1 MLTLMF
7 PGQGSQKKGM
17 ARELFLQFPDQLAKA
32 NAILGYS
39 LETLCLE
46 DPSEELDRTLY
57 TQPAL
62 YVVGALHWLHY
73 LQKGGAIPQ
82 FVIGHSL
89 GEYPALFAAGIITF
103 EQGLR
108 IVMER
113 ARLMDS
119 IQDGGMLACL
129 GIPMERLQACLAR
142 HRFESIVIANHNSP
156 EQIILAGQRSELE
169 ALQALITEEKQGR
182 AILLP
187 VSGAFHSPLMEAA
200 RHHFLKFLETQTF
213 QEPRITFIAQE
224 THAPVEVSALP
235 ELLSLQLVHPLRWK
249 ECVETLMDRGVTQFL
264 EMSEGRT
271 LMRMLRQI
279 RKGRAPEPASFKPAL
294 SLMECLEQKVAED
307 PSRVLFTF
315 LQYEARERL
324 AESLTA
330 QELLQAAKSIAA
342 VLQRKGLKKGDRV
355 MIFGT
360 NAKDNILSI
369 YASIF
374 AGAVFTLVPPPID
387 DAKQKFFRT
396 VLDATQARF
405 ILSNTMIAE
414 RLDQKMT
421 SGRLPRWMMRKLI
434 KLVKGLEIINI
445 DQCRDNERY
454 WQRPDLSRDD
464 LLYLQYSS
472 GSTSAPKG
480 VMVSHGQLMINAQS
494 TAEANDQKLA
504 GLKDYNY
511 LFWAPI
517 FHNTGL
523 LGTFQVLFHPAR
535 VHLMSPL
542 AFIEKPLRWFQ
553 AISDFEIHV
562 TNAPN
567 AVYDTCSLLI
577 REKDMEGLRL
587 DHWRIAGNGAEP
599 AHLESMQRFAR
610 KFAPYGFQF
619 SAFTV
624 AYGLAEST
632 CVVSVMADL
641 DDEVYVDAQALQAGH
656 FKKVTR
662 QSPAAKNVVPVGK
675 PLRGNRI
682 AIIDP
687 ETKKLCAPGMVG
699 EICVQGPSVA
709 QGYWKDSVQTRESF
723 GLSLEGLP
731 GPFLRTG
738 DLGVYED
745 GYLYVTGRQKEL
757 MIING
762 HNVYPVDIEQSI
774 RKSVPYLD
782 ILRIISFAIPVDGQE
797 KVIVCLE
804 IPKGLIMDFQR
815 EVEAMRQA
823 LLKEFGF
830 TAHDFVIIEDGGL
843 PRTNTGKVQVLQSKK
858 LYLSHEIKALFRALG
873 QAVPQASATPPSL
886 TPPTDDALMGQD
898 IAEFLLKELSRVSQG
913 QAFQLGTSLSDL
925 ALDSMTLNYLSA
937 QISEQFS
944 IENDPTVF
952 FESRTLEDLVFNLAR
967 RRHPTQVPLAP
978 SPMKP
983 SEAPLAPD
991 EAIAIIGM
999 AGRFPGADSMED
1011 FWKALVAGQDLI
1023 AEVPKE
1029 RWDWQSLN
1037 AGEALRWGG
1046 FMRDVR
1052 AFDAAFFGI
1061 TPGEARLMDPQQRMV
1076 LEAAWLALEHSG
1088 YRPSDLKSSPTAVFI
1103 GASTHDY
1110 AQLLQEQPER
1120 PHPLATTGNA
1130 RAMLAN
1136 RLSFVL
1142 NLHGPS
1148 ETVDTACS
1156 SALVAVHRA
1165 VEALRRGE
1173 CHLAI
1178 AGGVNVILAPDIS
1191 LALNEA
1197 GMLSPE
1203 GRCKTFDQ
1211 SASGYVR
1218 SEGIGLFILK
1228 PLKKAEADRDYIHA
1242 VIRSSAVNHGG
1253 RATSLTA
1260 PHTTAQSMLLVDA
1273 WRKAGIDTRSLHY
1286 LETHGTGTSLG
1297 DPIEVNAIKQA
1308 FRVTGEP
1315 AHCYLGAVKTQ
1326 IGHLESAAGAAGL
1339 AKAVMALQHKLLP
1352 GNLHLKNA
1360 NSYLGLAG
1368 GFLQLPNRTAPWES
1382 SGRRLA
1388 GVSSFG
1394 FGGSN
1399 AHIVLEEFATP
1410 QLQTVHHD
1418 RRWLFPFSGRSP
1430 EALTRRI
1437 QDFVAMLEDPRTRS
1451 WPLADLSANL
1461 IHGREEFEHRSSFS
1475 AQSHDELLSKLK
1487 AWNGQ
1492 PTQETGEPGPS
1503 LYQKLPLPGYAFA
1516 RNRYWFTDDIETKAS
1531 STSPQT
1537 VGRGDE
1543 FQSLLMALLEK
1554 RLGISAAHLH
1564 ENTDFASLGLD
1575 SISGL
1580 QLLGDLNRQAGF
1592 NLKPKALM
1600 DHPNIK
1606 SLAEFLKQERKG
1618 STAAASTSGTH
1629 ASLEVLD
1636 IRLPS
1641 DPASLKSL
1649 FQLKTWEDIDRLLRI
1664 KPELQIHI
1672 LIRIASGKRLELMVS
1687 GRGAPLFLLPALGLG
1702 HGQWAS
1708 QVDTLAP
1715 NFRVIAVTLPGH
1727 GRSETLNDHS
1737 LSGMAR
1743 ALHELLDG
1751 MQIKERVHIVGSS
1764 FGGWVGR
1771 MFAQHYPERMANLVL
1786 VCSPVLTTLPSLL
1799 DFQAHV
1805 LAEREDMSPAL
1816 QEQYENA
1823 LVGLDLEAFAEFFAK
1838 DAEDAARPHGPVLLI
1853 AGRKDR
1859 IANWAEIVEW
1869 GRDLADAEVALLDDG
1884 GHFPNLSQSAKFHER
1899 LVRFLD
1905 RNKN

>member
-1 MLTLMF
+1 MLTVMF

-17 ARELFLQFPDQLAKA
+17 ARELFLQFPDHLAQA
-32 NAILGYS
+32 NRILGYS
-39 LETLCLE
+39 LETLCLK
-46 DPSEELDRTLY
+46 DPSDQLDRTLY

-119 IQDGGMLACL
+119 VQDGGMLACL
-129 GIPMERLQACLAR
+129 GIGMDSLKSFLAS
-142 HRFESIVIANHNSP
+142 HRFESIVVANHNSP
-156 EQIILAGQRSELE
+156 EQIILAGHRSELE
-169 ALQALITEEKQGR
+169 ALQALISEQKLGR
-182 AILLP
+182 AMLLP
-187 VSGAFHSPLMEAA
+187 VSGAFHSPLMEPT
-200 RHHFLKFLETQTF
+200 RQEFLNFLEGQTF
-213 QEPRITFIAQE
+213 QQPRITFISQE
-224 THAPVEVSALP
+224 THAPVDVSALP

-249 ECVETLMDRGVTQFL
+249 DCLETLMDRGVTQFL

-271 LMRMLRQI
+271 LMRMLRHI
-279 RKGRAPEPASFKPAL
+279 RKGMAPEHQTLKPAL
-294 SLMECLEQKVAED
+294 TLMECLERKVAED
-307 PSRVLFTF
+307 PSRILFTF
-315 LQYEARERL
+315 LQYEGQERL
-324 AESLTA
+324 AESLKA
-330 QELLQAAKSIAA
+330 EDLLQSAKSIAA

-355 MIFGT
+355 LIFGT

-396 VLDATQARF
+396 VLDVTQAKF

-445 DQCRDNERY
+445 DQCLGNERY
-454 WQRPDLSRDD
+454 WQRPDLASHD
-464 LLYLQYSS
+464 LLFLQYSS

-480 VMVSHGQLMINAQS
+480 VMISHGQLMINAQGL
-494 TAEANDQKLA
+494 AEANAQKLA

-535 VHLMSPL
+535 IYLMSPL
-542 AFIEKPLRWFQ
+542 AFIEKPIRWFQ

-577 REKDMEGLRL
+577 REQDMEGLRL
-587 DHWRIAGNGAEP
+587 DHWLIAGNGAEP

-632 CVVSVMADL
+632 CIVSVMADL
-641 DDEVYVDAQALQAGH
+641 DDEVYVDAQALQAGQ

-662 QSPAAKNVVPVGK
+662 QSTSAKNVVPVGK

-682 AIIDP
+682 VIINP
-687 ETKKLCAPGMVG
+687 ETQKPCAPGMVG
-699 EICVQGPSVA
+699 EICIQGPSVA
-709 QGYWKDSVQTRESF
+709 QGYWKDSAQTRDSF
-723 GLSLEGLP
+723 GLSLEGLA
-731 GPFLRTG
+731 GQFLRTG

-762 HNVYPVDIEQSI
+762 HNVYPVDIEQAI

-797 KVIVCLE
+797 KVVVCLE
-804 IPKGLIMDFQR
+804 IPKGLIMDFPR

-830 TAHDFVIIEDGGL
+830 TAHDFVIIEDGAL
-843 PRTNTGKVQVLQSKK
+843 PRTNTGKVQVFQSKK
-858 LYLSHEIKALFRALG
+858 LYLNQEIKALFRSLG
-873 QAVPQASATPPSL
+873 QNAPKASAPSSQIARPADDAVPA
-886 TPPTDDALMGQD
+886 QD

-937 QISEQFS
+937 QISEQFA

-967 RRHPTQVPLAP
+967 RRNPSQVALDHSLP
-978 SPMKP
+978 KP
-983 SEAPLAPD
+983 SAAPLAHD
-991 EAIAIIGM
+991 EPIAIIGM

-1023 AEVPKE
+1023 TEVPQD

-1046 FMRDVR
+1046 FMQDVR

-1076 LEAAWLALEHSG
+1076 LEAAWLALENSG

-1156 SALVAVHRA
+1156 SALVAIHRA

-1173 CHLAI
+1173 SHLAI
-1178 AGGVNVILAPDIS
+1178 AGGVNVILSPDIS

-1228 PLKKAEADRDYIHA
+1228 PLQKAVADRDYIHA

-1315 AHCYLGAVKTQ
+1315 THCYLGAVKTQ

-1339 AKAVMALQHKLLP
+1339 AKAVMALQHKVLP
-1352 GNLHLKNA
+1352 GNLHLKSE

-1368 GFLQLPNRTAPWES
+1368 GFLQIPTRTEAWES
-1382 SGRRLA
+1382 SIKRLA

-1399 AHIVLEEFATP
+1399 AHILLEEYPAL
-1410 QLQTVHHD
+1410 QLQTVRQD
-1418 RRWLFPFSGRSP
+1418 RSWLFPFSARSP
-1430 EALTRRI
+1430 EALARRI
-1437 QDFVAMLEDPRTRS
+1437 HDFAAILEDPKTKG

-1461 IHGREEFEHRSSFS
+1461 CHGREEFEHRSSFS
-1475 AQSHDELLSKLK
+1475 AHSHEELLSKLK
-1487 AWNGQ
+1487 AWDGQ
-1492 PTQETGEPGPS
+1492 PCHETGEPGPS

-1516 RNRYWFTDDIETKAS
+1516 RKRHWFTDDTEIRTAP
-1531 STSPQT
+1531 STF
-1537 VGRGDE
+1537 GLADDME
-1543 FQSLLMALLEK
+1543 SLLLDLLQK
-1554 RLGISAAHLH
+1554 RLGIAPADLH
-1564 ENTDFASLGLD
+1564 ENTDFLSLGLD

-1580 QLLGDLNRQAGF
+1580 QLLGDLNRQGF
-1592 NLKPKALM
+1592 HLKPKALM
-1600 DHPNIK
+1600 DYPNIK
-1606 SLAEFLKQERKG
+1606 ALAGFLKEERKR
-1618 STAAASTSGTH
+1618 STVTFEKSRADASI
-1629 ASLEVLD
+1629 EVMD

-1641 DPASLKSL
+1641 ESTSLLSL
-1649 FQLKTWEDIDRLLRI
+1649 FQVKTWEDLDSLLRI
-1664 KPELQIHI
+1664 KPELQVHI
-1672 LIRIASGKRLELMVS
+1672 VVRVEAGKRMELIVS
-1687 GRGAPLFLLPALGLG
+1687 GRGAPLLLLPALGLG

-1708 QVDTLAP
+1708 QIQELAP
-1715 NFRVIAVTLPGH
+1715 DFRVIAVTLPGH
-1727 GRSETLNDHS
+1727 GRSDTLSDHS

-1743 ALHELLDG
+1743 ALNELLEG
-1751 MQIKERVHIVGSS
+1751 MPMKDRVHVLGSS

-1771 MFAQHYPERMANLVL
+1771 VLALKYPERIASLAL
-1786 VCSPVLTTLPSLL
+1786 VCSPVQTSLRSLP
-1799 DFQAHV
+1799 DFQARV
-1805 LAEREDMSPAL
+1805 LAERDAMNPELQAL
-1816 QEQYENA
+1816 YENA
-1823 LVGLDLEAFAEFFAK
+1823 LVGLDVEAFTEFFARN
-1838 DAEDAARPHGPVLLI
+1838 AEEAGRPLCPVLLI

-1859 IANWAEIVEW
+1859 IADWAEIVDW
-1869 GRDLADAEVALLDDG
+1869 GRGLTDADVALLEDD
-1884 GHFPNLSQSAKFHER
+1884 GHFPNLAPSPKFHDI
-1899 LVRFLD
+1899 LIRFL
-1905 RNKN
+1905 RRHQT